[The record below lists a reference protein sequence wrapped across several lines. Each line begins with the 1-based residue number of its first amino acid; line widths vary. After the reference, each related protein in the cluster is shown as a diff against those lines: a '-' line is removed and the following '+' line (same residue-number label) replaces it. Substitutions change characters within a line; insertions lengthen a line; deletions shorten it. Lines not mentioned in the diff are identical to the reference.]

1 MRECEER
8 RGKEGAREQ
17 ERGLEV
23 GNGKTGC
30 GVGWWR
36 GVEKGN
42 GKIVE
47 KLRCEY
53 EKVYS
58 VY

>member
-23 GNGKTGC
+23 GNGKTGDAEWD
-30 GVGWWR
+30 GG
-36 GVEKGN
+36 GEQGGGELKKGMEK
-42 GKIVE
+42 
-47 KLRCEY
+47 
-53 EKVYS
+53 
-58 VY
+58 